1 MKTMSIKAI
10 FFDFGGT
17 LVSMVP
23 SKEELFI
30 KAARLAGLKLN
41 KEEVK
46 KAYHIVDFHIKYSSI
61 KIKNAEARS
70 CFYHDYNKHLCEALG
85 ISDYFVKLN
94 PILIQNFGGQRE
106 WKLIKD
112 VKFVLKN
119 LLKRDILLS
128 IVANWDQQLS
138 FRVERLGIKKYFS
151 SILASQEV
159 GFEKPDTKIFKY
171 ALNGHSLSAKKD
183 CVLYVGNEYETDVV
197 GARMAGLV
205 PVLIDSNKC
214 YPYADCLR
222 FDSIIHWYRS
232 LVILGDEIRIKI

>member
-1 MKTMSIKAI
+1 MRAMLIKAI

-30 KAARLAGLKLN
+30 KAASSAGLRLN
-41 KEEVK
+41 IEEVK
-46 KAYHIVDFHIKYSSI
+46 KAYHIVDVHIKYSSI
-61 KIKNAEARS
+61 RIENAKARS
-70 CFYHDYNKHLCEALG
+70 CFYYDYNKHLCEALG
-85 ISDYFVKLN
+85 ISDYFIKLN
-94 PILIQNFGGQRE
+94 PILIQKFKRQRE

-128 IVANWDQQLS
+128 IVANWDRQLS
-138 FRVERLGIKKYFS
+138 FRVERLGIKKYFG
-151 SILASQEV
+151 SIVASQEV
-159 GFEKPDTKIFKY
+159 GFEKPDTKIFEY

-183 CVLYVGNEYETDVV
+183 CVLYIGNEYETDVI

-205 PVLIDSNKC
+205 PVLIDTNKY
-214 YPYADCLR
+214 YPYADCMR

-232 LVILGDEIRIKI
+232 LVMSGDEIRITI